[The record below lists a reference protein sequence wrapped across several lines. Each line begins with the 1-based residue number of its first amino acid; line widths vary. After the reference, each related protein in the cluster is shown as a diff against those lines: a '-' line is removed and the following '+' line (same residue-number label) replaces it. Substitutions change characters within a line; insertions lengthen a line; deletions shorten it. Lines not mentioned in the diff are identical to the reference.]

1 MSNLDDLRAR
11 IDKAPHTERTRQARN
26 YLRLAETHLKLVQIM
41 LDHGL
46 EDRPKPCKPTWSE
59 LLRTGLESGT
69 FKPANAAALLDD
81 LTRARAGNCE
91 AKERVISYLE
101 SPGVLEALDDG

>member
-1 MSNLDDLRAR
+1 MSDLDDLRAR
-11 IDKAPHTERTRQARN
+11 IDKAPDTDRTRQARN
-26 YLRLAETHLKLVQIM
+26 YLRLAETHLKLVQMM

-46 EDRPKPCKPTWSE
+46 EDRPKPHKPTWTQ
-59 LLRTGLESGT
+59 LLQKGLESGT
-69 FKPANAAALLDD
+69 FKPANAAGLLTD
-81 LTRARAGNCE
+81 LDRARAGNRT